1 MVVGGLEADG
11 ERVGLAAV
19 TLRVVGAGLG
29 RTGTMS
35 LKLALERLLG
45 GPCYHMLEVFP
56 RPDHLKAWHDAVKG
70 APPDWNELFD
80 GFVAAVDWPEAAYWK
95 QVSDA
100 FPDAVILLSTRPAAE
115 WWRSFDK
122 TIAENFR
129 RQPPPGAEQF
139 LAMVTDLLYERF
151 TPDALDE
158 AGAIRAYEAH
168 NEHVRATAA
177 PERLV
182 EWQPGDGWE
191 PLCAALGTD
200 VPDEP
205 FPHTNT
211 TEEFRSR
218 FGLST

>member
-1 MVVGGLEADG
+1 
-11 ERVGLAAV
+11 VGLDL

-56 RPDHLKAWHDAVKG
+56 RPDHLAAWHAAAKG
-70 APPDWNELFD
+70 TTPDWDTIFE
-80 GFVAAVDWPEAAYWK
+80 GFVAAVDWPAAAFWPDIAEAFPEAA
-95 QVSDA
+95 V
-100 FPDAVILLSTRPAAE
+100 LLSTRPAQE

-129 RQPPPGAEQF
+129 REVPPGAEPF
-139 LAMVTDLLYERF
+139 LGMVTDLLHERF
-151 TPDALDE
+151 TPTPLDE
-158 AGAIRAYEAH
+158 SAAVCAYEEH
-168 NEHVRATAA
+168 NARVRAAVPAA
-177 PERLV
+177 RLI

-191 PLCAALGTD
+191 PLCSALQID
-200 VPDEP
+200 VPDEA

-211 TEEFRSR
+211 TAEFRAR
-218 FGLST
+218 FGIET